1 MGYCK
6 GCDLIFVIFCF
17 AVFILWANPGAFSNT
32 VNSYQQ
38 AHIQAVRN
46 NTVLRREA
54 VKKWDAAIWAC
65 INKSFR
71 EESDSTIIRHAYHF
85 DTASSTCMDKQWRYD
100 KNDGKSIRYDF
111 TSVNDVSA
119 YSVSGLPD
127 YNLTQSRASLIQN

>member
-6 GCDLIFVIFCF
+6 GCDLVFVIFCF
-17 AVFILWANPGAFSNT
+17 AIFILWANPSAFSKT

-38 AHIQAVRN
+38 AHNQAVRN
-46 NTVLRREA
+46 DAALRKEA
-54 VKKWDAAIWAC
+54 VNKWDVAIWAC

-71 EESDSTIIRHAYHF
+71 EESDSTIIRHAYYF
-85 DTASSTCMDKQWRYD
+85 DTSNSTCMDKQWRYD
-100 KNDGKSIRYDF
+100 RKGNQDVRFDF

-127 YNLTQSRASLIQN
+127 YSLTQNQVYLK